1 MTQPLHGPNVRR
13 VVIPILEKHNRSW
26 TDVYSYSRKAPVVAC
41 RHEVFRE
48 LKKELQWSASRIA
61 RLCNKDHTT
70 VIYALRKHQAER
82 ENEQC

>member
-1 MTQPLHGPNVRR
+1 MTRILHGPNVRR
-13 VVIPILEKHNRSW
+13 VVFPILEKHKLSW
-26 TDVYSYSRKAPVVAC
+26 DDVYSYTRKAPVVAC

-70 VIYALRKHQAER
+70 VIYALRKGNVAR
-82 ENEQC
+82 